1 MNPIHISI
9 FFKKNIRRKHIL
21 KVKKGH
27 SSHNNGLILPI
38 LELDLYF
45 IIIYLYVKYEFNTLM
60 FSKDIKMKLFFKVK
74 KRAITPNIIGG
85 FYHKSNLTYIL

>member
-9 FFKKNIRRKHIL
+9 FLKKISEGKHLL

-27 SSHNNGLILPI
+27 NFHNNGLILPE

-45 IIIYLYVKYEFNTLM
+45 MIIYLCVKYEFNTLM
-60 FSKDIKMKLFFKVK
+60 FSKDIKLKLFFKVEK
-74 KRAITPNIIGG
+74 G
-85 FYHKSNLTYIL
+85 L

>member
-9 FFKKNIRRKHIL
+9 FLKKISEGKHLL

-27 SSHNNGLILPI
+27 NSHNNGLILPY

-45 IIIYLYVKYEFNTLM
+45 LIIYLCVKYEFNTLM
-60 FSKDIKMKLFFKVK
+60 FSKDIIELKLFFN
-74 KRAITPNIIGG
+74 AENGM
-85 FYHKSNLTYIL
+85 

>member
-9 FFKKNIRRKHIL
+9 FFKNILEGKHRL

-27 SSHNNGLILPI
+27 NSYNNGLILPV

-45 IIIYLYVKYEFNTLM
+45 MIIYLCVKYEFNILM
-60 FSKDIKMKLFFKVK
+60 FSKDIKLKLFFKVE
-74 KRAITPNIIGG
+74 KR
-85 FYHKSNLTYIL
+85 L